1 MIPESPA
8 ILATGL
14 VTSVGLSAP
23 ESCAAIRANV
33 ANPTQ
38 THFFDSS
45 GEPIMAHQ
53 LPLEQPWRG
62 RTRLVEMAALA
73 LEECLSSMAR
83 EEWVRIPVLL
93 CLAEP
98 ERPGRLEGLDE
109 HLLPE
114 LQRKLR
120 VEFSSRS
127 RLIPQG
133 RVSALVALEVAR
145 DLLSDSCPYAVIVA
159 TDSLL
164 TGATLSRY
172 ERNGRLL
179 TSRNSNGF
187 LPGEGA
193 GAVLVG
199 PAPDG
204 AHLVCTGV
212 GFAVE
217 RADIDSEQPLRADGL
232 VQAIRSALEESG
244 CGLQDMDFRI
254 TDLAGE
260 QYYFKEAALAVSRI
274 LRVRK
279 EALDLWHPAECIGE
293 AGALAGVAGM
303 VVAEAA
309 CRKGYANGPNLLL
322 HAGTDSGQRS
332 AAVLQFRT

>member
-1 MIPESPA
+1 MSPVSPA

-23 ESCAAIRANV
+23 ASCAAIRANV

-38 THFFDSS
+38 TRFVDSS

-73 LEECLSSMAR
+73 LEECLVTIAR
-83 EEWVRIPVLL
+83 KEWAHIPLLL

-109 HLLPE
+109 HLLTE
-114 LQRKLR
+114 LQRKLQ
-120 VEFSSRS
+120 VEFSPQSRI
-127 RLIPQG
+127 IPQG

-145 DLLSDSCPYAVIVA
+145 DLLSSSFPYAVILA

-164 TGATLSRY
+164 TGPTLSQY

-199 PAPDG
+199 PAPHH
-204 AHLVCTGV
+204 AHLVCAGV
-212 GFAVE
+212 GFAIE
-217 RADIDSEQPLRADGL
+217 RANIDSEQPLRAEGL
-232 VQAIRSALEESG
+232 GQAIRNALGESG
-244 CGLQDMDFRI
+244 CALQDIDWRI

-279 EALDLWHPAECIGE
+279 EELDLWHPAECIGE
-293 AGALAGVAGM
+293 TGALAGLAGM

-309 CRKGYANGPNLLL
+309 CRKSYANGPNLLL
-322 HAGTDSGQRS
+322 HAGTDGGQRS